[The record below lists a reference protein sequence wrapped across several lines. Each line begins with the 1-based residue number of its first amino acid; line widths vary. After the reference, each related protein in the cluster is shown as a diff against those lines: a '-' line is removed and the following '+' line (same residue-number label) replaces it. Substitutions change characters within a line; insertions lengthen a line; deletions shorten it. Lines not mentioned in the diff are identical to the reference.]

1 MILLTTSRRPTSR
14 LRTFCRDI
22 ARVIPGTM
30 RTNRGKMSLNQLA
43 ERAVEEG
50 ISRLVIIERWKGG
63 PGRIKLCKI
72 EGGEIV
78 QEQPQVY
85 IQGIRLQ
92 REFERG
98 EVTVKSLMIGKPRNE
113 TSDVIMLAEVL
124 SDFLRIPMMNTNEPL
139 SRYKAAMEI
148 RRSKTGKT
156 SLSFLLIPR
165 MTEIGPRVT
174 ISHLV
179 WNVR

>member
-30 RTNRGKMSLNQLA
+30 RTNRGKMSLKQLA

-50 ISRLVIIERWKGG
+50 ISRLVVIERWKGG
-63 PGRIKLCKI
+63 PGRIKLYRI

-78 QEQPQVY
+78 QEPPQVY
-85 IQGIRLQ
+85 IQGVRLQ
-92 REFERG
+92 RELERG
-98 EVTVKSLMIGKPRNE
+98 EVTVKSLMIGKPENE
-113 TSDVIMLAEVL
+113 TSDVIMLAEVF
-124 SDFLRIPMMNTNEPL
+124 SDFLGIPIMNANEPL
-139 SRYKAAMEI
+139 SRYKAAIEI
-148 RRSKTGKT
+148 RRSKTERI

>member
-1 MILLTTSRRPTSR
+1 
-14 LRTFCRDI
+14 
-22 ARVIPGTM
+22 M
-30 RTNRGKMSLNQLA
+30 RTNRGKMSLRQLA

-63 PGRIKLCKI
+63 PGRIKLYKI

-78 QEQPQVY
+78 QEPPQIC

-98 EVTVKSLMIGKPRNE
+98 EVTVKSLMISKPENE
-113 TSDVIMLAEVL
+113 TSDVTMLAEAL
-124 SDFLRIPMMNTNEPL
+124 SDFSDIPMMNANEAL

-148 RRSKTGKT
+148 RRSKTERI
-156 SLSFLLIPR
+156 SLSFLLFPGR
-165 MTEIGPRVT
+165 AEIGPRVT

>member
-1 MILLTTSRRPTSR
+1 
-14 LRTFCRDI
+14 
-22 ARVIPGTM
+22 M
-30 RTNRGKMSLNQLA
+30 RTNRGKMSLEQLA

-63 PGRIKLCKI
+63 SGRIKLYKI

-78 QEQPQVY
+78 QEPPQIY

-98 EVTVKSLMIGKPRNE
+98 EVIAKSLMISKPENE
-113 TSDVIMLAEVL
+113 TSDVIMLAQAF
-124 SDFLRIPMMNTNEPL
+124 SDFLGIPMMNANEPL
-139 SRYKAAMEI
+139 SIYKAAMEI
-148 RRSKTGKT
+148 RRSKTRKI
-156 SLSFLLIPR
+156 SLSFLLTPR

-174 ISHLV
+174 VSHLV

>member
-30 RTNRGKMSLNQLA
+30 RTNRGKMSLKQLA

-50 ISRLVIIERWKGG
+50 ISRLVVIERWKGG
-63 PGRIKLCKI
+63 PGRIKLYRI

-78 QEQPQVY
+78 QEPPQVY
-85 IQGIRLQ
+85 IQGVRLQ
-92 REFERG
+92 RELERG
-98 EVTVKSLMIGKPRNE
+98 EVTVKSLMIGKPENE

-124 SDFLRIPMMNTNEPL
+124 SDFLGIPMMNANEPL
-139 SRYKAAMEI
+139 SRYKAAIEI
-148 RRSKTGKT
+148 RRSKTERI

>member
-22 ARVIPGTM
+22 ARGIPGTM

-50 ISRLVIIERWKGG
+50 ISRLVVIERWKGG
-63 PGRIKLCKI
+63 PGRIRLFKI

-78 QEQPQVY
+78 QEPPQIY
-85 IQGIRLQ
+85 MQGIRLQ

-98 EVTVKSLMIGKPRNE
+98 EVALKSLMISKPDNE
-113 TSDVIMLAEVL
+113 TSDVVMLAQAL
-124 SDFLRIPMMNTNEPL
+124 SDFLGIPMINADEPL

-148 RRSKTGKT
+148 RRSKTGKI
-156 SLSFLLIPR
+156 SLSFLLFPGR
-165 MTEIGPRVT
+165 AEIGPRVT